1 MEEQVARILSLLL
14 GQEFTSNDD
23 VSKEN
28 QDLWDSMK
36 HIEIITTL
44 EEELKISFNIEVNFG
59 ISSILKEIFNSSSN
73 VVIISICFIE
83 SQRS

>member
-44 EEELKISFNIEVNFG
+44 EEELKISFNIED
-59 ISSILKEIFNSSSN
+59 IPKLTSMKK
-73 VVIISICFIE
+73 IIEAIKNLD
-83 SQRS
+83 

>member
-1 MEEQVARILSLLL
+1 MEEQVAQILSLLL

-44 EEELKISFNIEVNFG
+44 EEELNISFNIED
-59 ISSILKEIFNSSSN
+59 IPKLTSMKK
-73 VVIISICFIE
+73 IIEAIKNLG
-83 SQRS
+83 